1 MHLAQKIARLSVLL
15 TKLLYKIASIIKS
28 ISSASQDSRESSVM
42 FVSIS
47 NDNSSRTQMELEGS
61 RLSCSLLNNK
71 NIHAEMLE

>member
-28 ISSASQDSRESSVM
+28 ILSASQESRKSSVM

-47 NDNSSRTQMELEGS
+47 SDNSSRTQIEGS